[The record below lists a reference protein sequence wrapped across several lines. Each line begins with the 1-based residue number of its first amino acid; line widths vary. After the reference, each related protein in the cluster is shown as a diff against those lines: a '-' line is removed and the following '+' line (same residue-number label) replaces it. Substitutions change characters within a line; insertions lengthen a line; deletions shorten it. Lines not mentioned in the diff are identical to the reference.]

1 MGKNKAKG
9 TRKPQ
14 VCKQHQSCLGYLGR
28 RAPEAGSFLYHVDRG
43 AESQQMGIKE
53 QLRPIRSHEV
63 PNLSFIGINPNLTPI
78 AKREKKRKARYTFP
92 TSQPGV
98 LPCRLLSAMN
108 RSDSLPNEIG
118 RACRVCRSQAD
129 PPVIWLA
136 HRGNRK
142 VLVISRLTIFLS
154 GALKIIPHDP
164 EATSS
169 QWCNYATVPLLGSK
183 HRCTSGVR
191 ELTQNSAATKMENDI
206 SHCPCQGTPR
216 ALGQSELSPLKSTWR
231 VSFISSYY
239 PDGLNVLFWV
249 INVYIELKFLNSKK
263 GHRESLGILIP
274 IYSASPS
281 LTGDFPQ
288 NYFILS
294 TKQNKATSLIGSLT
308 EPGDFLLSQLRL
320 LQRRN
325 IVFTG
330 NHRVVR
336 VRNSG
341 RRVGTEKQWSS
352 LPKSPRCSE

>member
-1 MGKNKAKG
+1 M
-9 TRKPQ
+9 
-14 VCKQHQSCLGYLGR
+14 C
-28 RAPEAGSFLYHVDRG
+28 
-43 AESQQMGIKE
+43 
-53 QLRPIRSHEV
+53 
-63 PNLSFIGINPNLTPI
+63 
-78 AKREKKRKARYTFP
+78 
-92 TSQPGV
+92 
-98 LPCRLLSAMN
+98 PC
-108 RSDSLPNEIG
+108 SDQNTG
-118 RACRVCRSQAD
+118 
-129 PPVIWLA
+129 
-136 HRGNRK
+136 
-142 VLVISRLTIFLS
+142 
-154 GALKIIPHDP
+154 
-164 EATSS
+164 
-169 QWCNYATVPLLGSK
+169 
-183 HRCTSGVR
+183 CTSGVR
-191 ELTQNSAATKMENDI
+191 ELTQHSAATKMENDI

-216 ALGQSELSPLKSTWR
+216 ALGQSELSPLRSTWR

-263 GHRESLGILIP
+263 GHRESLGILIT

-308 EPGDFLLSQLRL
+308 EPGDFLLNQLRL

-330 NHRVVR
+330 NPRVVR

-352 LPKSPRCSE
+352 LLRGAVKTLILQPWKAGCQPREKARSWHTRFGVKQ